1 MRTAAVLRA
10 IIAAVGVVGVM
21 GCGATVDGAATTS
34 TVSAPADVYDPCAQ
48 LSDSAL
54 REAGLDPAS
63 ESVTTNAD
71 GPASWRICGWYP
83 ADHRYKVDV
92 LSTSHTIAETRANEK
107 LNILREVTVGGR
119 RGLVTQDKSDRQG
132 NSCYV
137 ALPAQQGMFEI
148 AIGWESSAA
157 TKPDLCALAV
167 EYAHK
172 LERHLPG

>member
-1 MRTAAVLRA
+1 MRIAVVLRA
-10 IIAAVGVVGVM
+10 IVAAVGVVGVV
-21 GCGATVDGAATTS
+21 GCGTTVDGAATTS

-172 LERHLPG
+172 LEPHLPG